1 VTVANTGLIG
11 PSPEPLRAFAPRART
26 FSKDLMRTYVHTGYH
41 VHVLAHREVFVRIG
55 NARDL
60 GGYLRDQRR
69 QAGLSQT
76 ELCERALVSRRWL
89 SNLEAGKP
97 TAEVGLVLRVV
108 AALDLTVELRPAP
121 APEIA

>member
-1 VTVANTGLIG
+1 
-11 PSPEPLRAFAPRART
+11 
-26 FSKDLMRTYVHTGYH
+26 MRTYVHTGYD

-108 AALDLTVELRPAP
+108 AALGLTVELRPAP